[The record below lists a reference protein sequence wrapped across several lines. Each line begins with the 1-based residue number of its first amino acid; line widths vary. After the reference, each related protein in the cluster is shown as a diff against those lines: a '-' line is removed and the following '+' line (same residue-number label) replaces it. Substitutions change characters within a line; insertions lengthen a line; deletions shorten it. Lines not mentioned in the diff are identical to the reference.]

1 MPIPRRSA
9 ALTTLVLVLVPW
21 SLLRVLGGLIPLP
34 GVDPAR
40 VVNGMFVPSAGVVG
54 ALVEPV
60 VWAWAVTAAVGAL
73 ASVDRPLRRAFR
85 ALPTVG
91 AALLAGAGTLLVA
104 FLLLGMVLPA
114 AVELVWVAAALL
126 ALPAAAFLVR
136 FALVLP
142 IAVLDGLRGR
152 AAFRASFVG
161 VRGNAL
167 GLGVAFLFGVA
178 APALLYGWAFARPE
192 EKVTDPLL
200 GVLAWLL
207 RDATLIAVVA
217 LQAQI
222 LLVAHRYLPGR
233 SLLPARDPEE
243 PAPAADRPTRRLGR
257 LTVPLG
263 LAAVLLPAG
272 LVGGVVAAERLP
284 EVTVNTSDLPHKMI
298 AVGWPTGRGPILV
311 GQTWFEDCLDDT
323 CRTRRRTDLSVTM
336 YEPYG
341 GAAFGADGSVYA
353 LGQYA
358 LEQCDAQ
365 RICRGGKDGLAVLG
379 ESQAAAITLSPTG
392 EILLASATEV
402 RPADPAPDEVR
413 PAAPAPDDAG
423 PVVELKLI
431 RCPDVS
437 CATPRVTSLG
447 RVNGSLRDRGGS
459 QPTRLVVRVDA
470 SGRPVVALRSP
481 SAGGV
486 SVGWC
491 ATLDCAQ
498 PEVAPID
505 GPATSGHADARGT
518 GPAGHRRRPG
528 LPAWPWMRRQRA
540 AGHRSPRRGRRLG
553 RGCRAGSPG
562 GHLPPGGYRTVARP
576 RRTAGLRRAGLPG
589 GERDPARRDTTGPH
603 PVDRPALTGALADGG
618 GRRWPDGD
626 DRPLRPARRG
636 GHPAVSRAQPR
647 RVRPPAARS
656 MMRQR
661 SST

>member
-1 MPIPRRSA
+1 MPISRRRA
-9 ALTTLVLVLVPW
+9 ALTALVLVLVPW
-21 SLLRVLGGLIPLP
+21 SLLRVFGALIPLP

-40 VVNGMFVPSAGVVG
+40 VVNGMFVPPAGLVV

-60 VWAWAVTAAVGAL
+60 VWAWAVTATVGAL
-73 ASVDRPLRRAFR
+73 APVDRPLRRAFR

-91 AALLAGAGTLLVA
+91 AAVLAGAGTLLVA
-104 FLLLGMVLPA
+104 LLLLAMVLPA
-114 AVELVWVAAALL
+114 AVELVWVVAALL
-126 ALPAAAFLVR
+126 ALPVGAFLVR

-142 IAVLDGLRGR
+142 IAILDGLRGR

-192 EKVTDPLL
+192 EQVTDPLL

-222 LLVAHRYLPGR
+222 LLVAHRNLPGR
-233 SLLPARDPEE
+233 SLLPARAPGE
-243 PAPAADRPTRRLGR
+243 PAPAAGRLTRRLGR

-284 EVTVNTSDLPHKMI
+284 DVTVNTSDRMHKMI
-298 AVGWPTGRGPILV
+298 AVAWPAGRGPVLV

-323 CRTRRRTDLSVTM
+323 CRTRRRTNLSVTM

-341 GAAFGADGSVYA
+341 GAAFGPDGSVYA
-353 LGQYA
+353 LGQHA

-365 RICRGGKDGLAVLG
+365 RVCRGSKGGLAVLD
-379 ESQAAAITLSPTG
+379 ETQAAAITLSPAG

-413 PAAPAPDDAG
+413 PAAPAHAG
-423 PVVELKLI
+423 HVELKLI
-431 RCPDVS
+431 RCPDVF

-447 RVNGSLRDRGGS
+447 RVKGSLRDRGGS
-459 QPTRLVVRVDA
+459 QPTRLVIRVDTH
-470 SGRPVVALRSP
+470 GRPVVALRSP

-491 ATLDCAQ
+491 DTLDCAR

-505 GPATSGHADARGT
+505 GP
-518 GPAGHRRRPG
+518 RRPG
-528 LPAWPWMRRQRA
+528 MPTPEDLALLDVGDVLDCRV
-540 AGHRSPRRGRRLG
+540 GH
-553 RGCRAGSPG
+553 GCDGSEP
-562 GHLPPGGYRTVARP
+562 LATVHRP
-576 RRTAGLRRAGLPG
+576 RGGVWDVVAEPAHPDGLYVRVGSGPWPDRAVLRVCADRACREARGIPLVEIPPVRTWWS
-589 GERDPARRDTTGPH
+589 
-603 PVDRPALTGALADGG
+603 DRPA
-618 GRRWPDGD
+618 RERWLMAVDGD
-626 DRPLRPARRG
+626 GRVVATDPYGLHVVVVTRP
-636 GHPAVSRAQPR
+636 
-647 RVRPPAARS
+647 
-656 MMRQR
+656 
-661 SST
+661 

>member
-284 EVTVNTSDLPHKMI
+284 EVTVNTADLPHKMI
-298 AVGWPTGRGPILV
+298 AVGWPAGRGPILV

-365 RICRGGKDGLAVLG
+365 RICRGGKDGLAVLS

-402 RPADPAPDEVR
+402 RPADPAPGEVR
-413 PAAPAPDDAG
+413 PADPAPADAG

-491 ATLDCAQ
+491 ATLDCAR

-505 GPATSGHADARGT
+505 GP
-518 GPAGHRRRPG
+518 RRPG
-528 LPAWPWMRRQRA
+528 MPTPEEVALLDVGDLLDCRV
-540 AGHRSPRRGRRLG
+540 GH
-553 RGCRAGSPG
+553 GCDGSEPMA
-562 GHLPPGGYRTVARP
+562 TVHRP
-576 RRTAGLRRAGLPG
+576 RGGVWDVVAEPAHPEGLYLRIGSGPWPDRAVLRVCTGRACR
-589 GERDPARRDTTGPH
+589 EARAVPLVEIP
-603 PVDRPALTGALADGG
+603 PVQTWWSDRPARERWLMAVDADGRMVATDLFG
-618 GRRWPDGD
+618 LHVVVVT
-626 DRPLRPARRG
+626 RP
-636 GHPAVSRAQPR
+636 
-647 RVRPPAARS
+647 
-656 MMRQR
+656 
-661 SST
+661 

>member
-40 VVNGMFVPSAGVVG
+40 VVNGMFVPPAGVVG

-60 VWAWAVTAAVGAL
+60 VWGWAVTAAIAATVP
-73 ASVDRPLRRAFR
+73 VDRPLRRAFR

-104 FLLLGMVLPA
+104 LLLLGTVLLA
-114 AVELVWVAAALL
+114 GGGLVWVVAALV
-126 ALPAAAFLVR
+126 ALPVAALLVR

-167 GLGVAFLFGVA
+167 GLGVALLFGVA

-222 LLVAHRYLPGR
+222 LLVAHRNLPGR
-233 SLLPARDPEE
+233 SLLPALDLEE
-243 PAPAADRPTRRLGR
+243 PAPAVDRLTRRLGR
-257 LTVPLG
+257 LTVPLA

-272 LVGGVVAAERLP
+272 LVGGVVAVERLP
-284 EVTVNTSDLPHKMI
+284 EVSVNTSDRMHSMI
-298 AVGWPTGRGPILV
+298 AVAWPAERGPILV

-353 LGQYA
+353 LGEYA

-365 RICRGGKDGLAVLG
+365 RICRRSKGGLEVLLG
-379 ESQAAAITLSPTG
+379 SQAAAITLTPAG
-392 EILLASATEV
+392 EILLASATEA
-402 RPADPAPDEVR
+402 RPD
-413 PAAPAPDDAG
+413 APATEDAG
-423 PVVELKLI
+423 PVELKLI
-431 RCPDVS
+431 RCPDVF

-447 RVNGSLRDRGGS
+447 RVNGSVRDRDGS
-459 QPTRLVVRVDA
+459 RPTRLVVRVDA
-470 SGRPVVALRSP
+470 GGRPVVALRSP
-481 SAGGV
+481 STGAV

-505 GPATSGHADARGT
+505 GP
-518 GPAGHRRRPG
+518 RRPG
-528 LPAWPWMRRQRA
+528 MPTPEELALLDVGDVLDCRV
-540 AGHRSPRRGRRLG
+540 GH
-553 RGCRAGSPG
+553 GCDGSEP
-562 GHLPPGGYRTVARP
+562 LATVHRP
-576 RRTAGLRRAGLPG
+576 RGGVWDVIAEPAQPDGLYVRLSSGPWPDRAVLRVCTDSACQ
-589 GERDPARRDTTGPH
+589 EAREVPLVEIP
-603 PVDRPALTGALADGG
+603 PVQTWWSDRPA
-618 GRRWPDGD
+618 RERWLMAVDGD
-626 DRPLRPARRG
+626 GRMVATDPYGLHVVVVTRP
-636 GHPAVSRAQPR
+636 
-647 RVRPPAARS
+647 
-656 MMRQR
+656 
-661 SST
+661 

>member
-1 MPIPRRSA
+1 MPIPRRRA
-9 ALTTLVLVLVPW
+9 ALTTLVLVLAPW
-21 SLLRVLGGLIPLP
+21 SLFRVLGGLIPLP

-40 VVNGMFVPSAGVVG
+40 VVNGMFVPPAGVVG

-60 VWAWAVTAAVGAL
+60 VWAWAVTAAIA
-73 ASVDRPLRRAFR
+73 ATAPVDRPLRRAFR

-104 FLLLGMVLPA
+104 LLLLGTVLPA
-114 AVELVWVAAALL
+114 GGGLVWVVAALV
-126 ALPAAAFLVR
+126 ALPVAALLVR

-161 VRGNAL
+161 IRGNAL
-167 GLGVAFLFGVA
+167 GLGVALLFGVA

-222 LLVAHRYLPGR
+222 LLVAHRNLPGR
-233 SLLPARDPEE
+233 SLLPALDLDQAP
-243 PAPAADRPTRRLGR
+243 PAVDRLTRRLGR

-284 EVTVNTSDLPHKMI
+284 EVTVNTADLPHKMI
-298 AVGWPTGRGPILV
+298 AVAWPVGRGPILV
-311 GQTWFEDCLDDT
+311 GQRWFEDCLDET
-323 CRTRRRTDLSVTM
+323 CRTRHRTKLSVTM

-365 RICRGGKDGLAVLG
+365 RICRGGKDGLAVLR
-379 ESQAAAITLSPTG
+379 ESQAAAITISPTG

-413 PAAPAPDDAG
+413 PAAPAPDDAR

-431 RCPDVS
+431 RCPDVF

-491 ATLDCAQ
+491 ATLDCAR
-498 PEVAPID
+498 PEVAPIE
-505 GPATSGHADARGT
+505 GP
-518 GPAGHRRRPG
+518 RRPG
-528 LPAWPWMRRQRA
+528 MPTPEEVALLDV
-540 AGHRSPRRGRRLG
+540 GDVLDCRLG
-553 RGCRAGSPG
+553 HGCDGSEP
-562 GHLPPGGYRTVARP
+562 LATVHRP
-576 RRTAGLRRAGLPG
+576 RGGVWDVVAEPAHPDGLYLRLGSGPWPDRAVLRVCTDRACR
-589 GERDPARRDTTGPH
+589 EAREVPLVEIP
-603 PVDRPALTGALADGG
+603 PVQTWWSDRPARERWLMAVDADGRVVATDPYG
-618 GRRWPDGD
+618 LHVVVVT
-626 DRPLRPARRG
+626 RP
-636 GHPAVSRAQPR
+636 
-647 RVRPPAARS
+647 
-656 MMRQR
+656 
-661 SST
+661 

>member
-40 VVNGMFVPSAGVVG
+40 VVNGMLVPPAGVVG
-54 ALVEPV
+54 ALVAPV

-104 FLLLGMVLPA
+104 LLLLGTVLPA

-126 ALPAAAFLVR
+126 ALPVAALLVR

-152 AAFRASFVG
+152 AAFRASFAG

-167 GLGVAFLFGVA
+167 GLGVALLFGVA

-207 RDATLIAVVA
+207 RDATLLAVVA

-243 PAPAADRPTRRLGR
+243 PAPAADLLTRRLGR
-257 LTVPLG
+257 LAVPLG

-284 EVTVNTSDLPHKMI
+284 EVTVNTSDRMHKMI
-298 AVGWPTGRGPILV
+298 AVAWPAGRGPILV

-365 RICRGGKDGLAVLG
+365 RICRRSKGGLEVLLG
-379 ESQAAAITLSPTG
+379 SQAAAITLTPAG

-402 RPADPAPDEVR
+402 RPDAR
-413 PAAPAPDDAG
+413 APDDAG
-423 PVVELKLI
+423 PVELKLI
-431 RCPDVS
+431 RCPDVF

-447 RVNGSLRDRGGS
+447 RVNGSVRDRDGS
-459 QPTRLVVRVDA
+459 RPTRLVVRVDA

-481 SAGGV
+481 STGAV

-505 GPATSGHADARGT
+505 GP
-518 GPAGHRRRPG
+518 RRPG
-528 LPAWPWMRRQRA
+528 MPTPEELARLDIGDVLDCRIGHGCDGSEPLATVDRAEGGVWDLVAEPAHPEGLYLRVGSGPWPDRA
-540 AGHRSPRRGRRLG
+540 VLRVCVERA
-553 RGCRAGSPG
+553 CREAQGIP
-562 GHLPPGGYRTVARP
+562 LVEIPPVQTWWSD
-576 RRTAGLRRAGLPG
+576 RRAR
-589 GERDPARRDTTGPH
+589 ERWLMA
-603 PVDRPALTGALADGG
+603 VDADGRMVTTDPYG
-618 GRRWPDGD
+618 
-626 DRPLRPARRG
+626 L
-636 GHPAVSRAQPR
+636 HVVVVSRP
-647 RVRPPAARS
+647 
-656 MMRQR
+656 
-661 SST
+661 

>member
-1 MPIPRRSA
+1 MPIPRRRA

-21 SLLRVLGGLIPLP
+21 SLLQVLGGLIPLP

-40 VVNGMFVPSAGVVG
+40 VVNGMFVPSAGTFG
-54 ALVEPV
+54 ALVAPV

-73 ASVDRPLRRAFR
+73 APVDRPLRRAFR
-85 ALPTVG
+85 ALPTVC

-104 FLLLGMVLPA
+104 FLLLGMMLPA
-114 AVELVWVAAALL
+114 AVELVWVVAALL
-126 ALPAAAFLVR
+126 ALPVAAFLVR

-142 IAVLDGLRGR
+142 IAVVDGLRGR

-167 GLGVAFLFGVA
+167 GLGVALLFGVA

-192 EKVTDPLL
+192 EEVTDPLL

-222 LLVAHRYLPGR
+222 LLVAHRNLPGR

-243 PAPAADRPTRRLGR
+243 PAPAADRLTRRLGR

-284 EVTVNTSDLPHKMI
+284 EVTVNTSDRPYTMI
-298 AVGWPTGRGPILV
+298 AVGWPAGRGPILV

-353 LGQYA
+353 LGEYA

-365 RICRGGKDGLAVLG
+365 RICRRSRGVPEVLRG
-379 ESQAAAITLSPTG
+379 TQAAAITLSPDG
-392 EILLASATEV
+392 EILLASATEA
-402 RPADPAPDEVR
+402 RPDAPN
-413 PAAPAPDDAG
+413 PDGAG
-423 PVVELKLI
+423 PVELKLI
-431 RCPDVS
+431 RCPDVF

-447 RVNGSLRDRGGS
+447 RVNGSLRDRDGS
-459 QPTRLVVRVDA
+459 RPTRLVVRVDA

-481 SAGGV
+481 STRVV

-505 GPATSGHADARGT
+505 GPRRSGMPTPEELALLDVGDVLT
-518 GPAGHRRRPG
+518 
-528 LPAWPWMRRQRA
+528 
-540 AGHRSPRRGRRLG
+540 
-553 RGCRAGSPG
+553 CRAGAGCG
-562 GHLPPGGYRTVARP
+562 GSEPLATVHRP
-576 RRTAGLRRAGLPG
+576 RGGVWDVVAEPAHPDGLYLRSGSGPWPDRAVL
-589 GERDPARRDTTGPH
+589 RVCTGRACREVREVPLVEIP
-603 PVDRPALTGALADGG
+603 PVRSWWSDRPARERWLMAVDADGRMVATDPFG
-618 GRRWPDGD
+618 LHVVVVN
-626 DRPLRPARRG
+626 RP
-636 GHPAVSRAQPR
+636 
-647 RVRPPAARS
+647 
-656 MMRQR
+656 
-661 SST
+661 

>member
-1 MPIPRRSA
+1 MPIPRRRA

-40 VVNGMFVPSAGVVG
+40 VVNGMFVPPAGVVG

-73 ASVDRPLRRAFR
+73 APVDRPLRRAFR

-104 FLLLGMVLPA
+104 LLLLAMVLPA
-114 AVELVWVAAALL
+114 AVELVWVVAALL
-126 ALPAAAFLVR
+126 ALPVAAILVR

-142 IAVLDGLRGR
+142 IAVLDGRRGR

-167 GLGVAFLFGVA
+167 GLGVALLFGVA

-192 EKVTDPLL
+192 ERVTDPLL

-207 RDATLIAVVA
+207 RDVTLIAVVA
-217 LQAQI
+217 LQAQT
-222 LLVAHRYLPGR
+222 LLVAHRNLPGR
-233 SLLPARDPEE
+233 SLLPAPDLQG
-243 PAPAADRPTRRLGR
+243 PAPAADRLTRRLGR

-284 EVTVNTSDLPHKMI
+284 EVTVNTSDLPHQMI
-298 AVGWPTGRGPILV
+298 AVAWPAGRGPILV

-336 YEPYG
+336 YEPLG

-353 LGQYA
+353 LGQHA

-365 RICRGGKDGLAVLG
+365 RICRGSKGGLEALRG
-379 ESQAAAITLSPTG
+379 SQAAAITLSPAG
-392 EILLASATEV
+392 EILLASATEA
-402 RPADPAPDEVR
+402 RPDAPT
-413 PAAPAPDDAG
+413 PDDAG
-423 PVVELKLI
+423 PVELKLI
-431 RCPDVS
+431 RCPDVF

-447 RVNGSLRDRGGS
+447 RVNGSLDDRDGS
-459 QPTRLVVRVDA
+459 RPTRLVVRVDA

-481 SAGGV
+481 STGAV

-491 ATLDCAQ
+491 AALDCAR
-498 PEVAPID
+498 PEVAPIE
-505 GPATSGHADARGT
+505 GP
-518 GPAGHRRRPG
+518 RRPG
-528 LPAWPWMRRQRA
+528 MPTPEELALLDV
-540 AGHRSPRRGRRLG
+540 GDVLD
-553 RGCRAGSPG
+553 CRAGHGCDGSES
-562 GHLPPGGYRTVARP
+562 LATVHRP
-576 RRTAGLRRAGLPG
+576 RGGVWDVVAEPAHPDGLYLRVGSGPWPDRAVLRVCAGRACREPKGIPLVEIPPVRTWWS
-589 GERDPARRDTTGPH
+589 
-603 PVDRPALTGALADGG
+603 DRPARERWLMAVDADGRMVTADPYG
-618 GRRWPDGD
+618 LHVVVVT
-626 DRPLRPARRG
+626 RP
-636 GHPAVSRAQPR
+636 
-647 RVRPPAARS
+647 
-656 MMRQR
+656 
-661 SST
+661 

>member
-1 MPIPRRSA
+1 MPIPRGRA

-40 VVNGMFVPSAGVVG
+40 VVNGMFVSSAGVVG

-60 VWAWAVTAAVGAL
+60 VWAWAVTAAIA
-73 ASVDRPLRRAFR
+73 ATAPVDRPLRRALR

-104 FLLLGMVLPA
+104 FLLLGTVLLA
-114 AVELVWVAAALL
+114 TGGFVWVVAALL
-126 ALPAAAFLVR
+126 ALPVAALLVR

-167 GLGVAFLFGVA
+167 GLGVALLFGVA

-192 EKVTDPLL
+192 ERVTDPLL

-222 LLVAHRYLPGR
+222 LLVAHRNLPGR
-233 SLLPARDPEE
+233 SLLPALDLEE
-243 PAPAADRPTRRLGR
+243 PAPAADRLTRRLGR

-284 EVTVNTSDLPHKMI
+284 EVTVNTSDLPHTMI
-298 AVGWPTGRGPILV
+298 AVAWPAGRGPILV

-365 RICRGGKDGLAVLG
+365 RTCRRSKDGLAVLRG
-379 ESQAAAITLSPTG
+379 SQAAAITLSPAG

-402 RPADPAPDEVR
+402 RPAAPAPDEVR
-413 PAAPAPDDAG
+413 PAAPALGDAG
-423 PVVELKLI
+423 HVEMKLI
-431 RCPDVS
+431 RCPDVF

-447 RVNGSLRDRGGS
+447 RVNGSLRDRDS
-459 QPTRLVVRVDA
+459 SRPTRLLVRVDA

-481 SAGGV
+481 STGGV

-491 ATLDCAQ
+491 ATLDCAR
-498 PEVAPID
+498 PEVAPIE
-505 GPATSGHADARGT
+505 GP
-518 GPAGHRRRPG
+518 RRPG
-528 LPAWPWMRRQRA
+528 MPTPEELALLDVGDVLDCRVGHGCDGSEPLATVHRPQGGVWDVVAEPAHPEGLYLRVGSGPWPDRA
-540 AGHRSPRRGRRLG
+540 VVRVCADRACREARGIPLVEI
-553 RGCRAGSPG
+553 
-562 GHLPPGGYRTVARP
+562 PPVRTWWS
-576 RRTAGLRRAGLPG
+576 
-589 GERDPARRDTTGPH
+589 
-603 PVDRPALTGALADGG
+603 DRPSRERWLIAVDADGRMVTTDPFG
-618 GRRWPDGD
+618 LHVVVVT
-626 DRPLRPARRG
+626 RP
-636 GHPAVSRAQPR
+636 
-647 RVRPPAARS
+647 
-656 MMRQR
+656 
-661 SST
+661 

>member
-21 SLLRVLGGLIPLP
+21 SLLRVVCGLLPLP

-40 VVNGMFVPSAGVVG
+40 VVNGMFVPPAGVVG
-54 ALVEPV
+54 ALVEPA
-60 VWAWAVTAAVGAL
+60 VWAWAVTAAIA
-73 ASVDRPLRRAFR
+73 ATAPVDRPLRRAFR

-104 FLLLGMVLPA
+104 LLLLGTVLLA
-114 AVELVWVAAALL
+114 GGGLVWVVAALV
-126 ALPAAAFLVR
+126 ALPVAALLVR

-217 LQAQI
+217 LQAQT
-222 LLVAHRYLPGR
+222 LLVAHRNLPGR
-233 SLLPARDPEE
+233 SLLPALDPEE
-243 PAPAADRPTRRLGR
+243 PAPAADRLTRRLGR

-263 LAAVLLPAG
+263 LAAVLLPTG
-272 LVGGVVAAERLP
+272 LVGGVVAAEGLP
-284 EVTVNTSDLPHKMI
+284 EVTVNTSDRLHRMI
-298 AVGWPTGRGPILV
+298 AVGWPAGCGPILV
-311 GQTWFEDCLDDT
+311 GQSWFDDCLDDS

-336 YEPYG
+336 YEPFG

-353 LGQYA
+353 LGQHA
-358 LEQCDAQ
+358 LEQCNAQ
-365 RICRGGKDGLAVLG
+365 RICRRGKGALEVLRETG
-379 ESQAAAITLSPTG
+379 AAAITLTPAG

-402 RPADPAPDEVR
+402 P
-413 PAAPAPDDAG
+413 PAAPTPSDAG
-423 PVVELKLI
+423 HVELKLI
-431 RCPDVS
+431 HCPDVF

-447 RVNGSLRDRGGS
+447 RVNGSLRDRDGS
-459 QPTRLVVRVDA
+459 RPTRLVVRVDA

-481 SAGGV
+481 STGAV

-505 GPATSGHADARGT
+505 GP
-518 GPAGHRRRPG
+518 RRPG
-528 LPAWPWMRRQRA
+528 MPTPEELALLDV
-540 AGHRSPRRGRRLG
+540 GDVLD
-553 RGCRAGSPG
+553 CRAGHGCG
-562 GHLPPGGYRTVARP
+562 GSDPLATVHRAEGGVWDVVAEP
-576 RRTAGLRRAGLPG
+576 VHPDGLYVRLGSGPWPDRAVL
-589 GERDPARRDTTGPH
+589 RVCTDPACREAREVPLVEIP
-603 PVDRPALTGALADGG
+603 PVQTWWSDRPARERWLMAVHGDGRVVATDPYG
-618 GRRWPDGD
+618 LHVVVVT
-626 DRPLRPARRG
+626 RP
-636 GHPAVSRAQPR
+636 
-647 RVRPPAARS
+647 
-656 MMRQR
+656 
-661 SST
+661 

>member
-1 MPIPRRSA
+1 MPILRRSA

-34 GVDPAR
+34 GVDPIR
-40 VVNGMFVPSAGVVG
+40 VVNGMIVPSGGVVG

-73 ASVDRPLRRAFR
+73 APVHRPLRRAFR

-104 FLLLGMVLPA
+104 FLLLGMVLLA
-114 AVELVWVAAALL
+114 AVELVGVVAALL
-126 ALPAAAFLVR
+126 ALPVGAFLVR
-136 FALVLP
+136 FALVPP

-167 GLGVAFLFGVA
+167 GLGVALVFGVA
-178 APALLYGWAFARPE
+178 APAVLYGWAFARPE
-192 EKVTDPLL
+192 EQVTDPLL

-222 LLVAHRYLPGR
+222 LLVAHRNLPGR
-233 SLLPARDPEE
+233 SWLPARGPGE
-243 PAPAADRPTRRLGR
+243 PAPAADRLTRRLGR
-257 LTVPLG
+257 LAVPLG

-284 EVTVNTSDLPHKMI
+284 EVTVNTSDRMHKMI
-298 AVGWPTGRGPILV
+298 AVAWPAERGPILV

-341 GAAFGADGSVYA
+341 EAAFGPDGSVYA
-353 LGQYA
+353 LGEYA
-358 LEQCDAQ
+358 LEKCDAE
-365 RICRGGKDGLAVLG
+365 RICRSSKGGLEALRG
-379 ESQAAAITLSPTG
+379 SQAAAITLSPAG

-402 RPADPAPDEVR
+402 RPADLGPDGVR
-413 PAAPAPDDAG
+413 PAAPAPDGAG
-423 PVVELKLI
+423 HVEMKLI
-431 RCPDVS
+431 RCPDVF
-437 CATPRVTSLG
+437 CATPRVTSPG
-447 RVNGSLRDRGGS
+447 RVKGSLRDRGGS
-459 QPTRLVVRVDA
+459 QPTRLLVRVDA

-505 GPATSGHADARGT
+505 GP
-518 GPAGHRRRPG
+518 RRPG
-528 LPAWPWMRRQRA
+528 MPTPEELALLDVGDVLDCRVGHGCDGSEPLATVHRPQGGVWDVVAEPAHPD
-540 AGHRSPRRGRRLG
+540 GLYVRLG
-553 RGCRAGSPG
+553 SGPWPDRAVLRVCADRACREARGIP
-562 GHLPPGGYRTVARP
+562 LVEIPPVHTWWS
-576 RRTAGLRRAGLPG
+576 
-589 GERDPARRDTTGPH
+589 
-603 PVDRPALTGALADGG
+603 DRPA
-618 GRRWPDGD
+618 RERWLMAVDGD
-626 DRPLRPARRG
+626 GRMVATDPYGLHVVVVTRP
-636 GHPAVSRAQPR
+636 
-647 RVRPPAARS
+647 
-656 MMRQR
+656 
-661 SST
+661 